1 MDILFKQSQLMT
13 NHKQIDARKS
23 PPIYV
28 SAKLAGAIEHVT
40 IGVTVNR

>member
-1 MDILFKQSQLMT
+1 MT
-13 NHKQIDARKS
+13 NHKQIENARKS